1 MNINYIGEKYFNICP
16 YCDKNLKSLPRVDGT
31 NIKFCDR
38 ENCKN
43 DGIYRKLEIIHD
55 KENLIYFG
63 IRIKNH
69 SIRIDKNKMKII
81 EYTRRFFSISDTIE
95 IINLEL
101 DEDFRL
107 NFDDIINQCNNI
119 LERILGLKEFC

>member
-1 MNINYIGEKYFNICP
+1 MNINYIDEKYFNICP
-16 YCDKNLKSLPRVDGT
+16 YCDKNLKSLPRDDGT

-38 ENCKN
+38 ENCK

-63 IRIKNH
+63 IRIKNY

-81 EYTRRFFSISDTIE
+81 EYTKRIFGISDMIE
-95 IINLEL
+95 IINFEL
-101 DEDFRL
+101 DEDFEL
-107 NFDDIINQCNNI
+107 DFDNIINQCTNI
-119 LERILGLKEFC
+119 LDRFLSLKEFC